1 MRSNAIQK
9 VFQTIHGYYSN
20 LFTGLHC
27 YNNSLVKSDLMNH
40 LKYDERILN
49 RSGFYHT
56 TYETYETYKTYE
68 TYEPPI
74 KMKNVGRS
82 GNKLRRQHIKYLV

>member
-9 VFQTIHGYYSN
+9 VFQTVHGYYSN

-27 YNNSLVKSDLMNH
+27 YNNYLVKSDLMNH

-56 TYETYETYKTYE
+56 TYETYETY
-68 TYEPPI
+68 EPPI
-74 KMKNVGRS
+74 EMKNVGCS
-82 GNKLRRQHIKYLV
+82 GNNMRRQHIKYLV